1 MKNLFKCVLE
11 ILRCAQD
18 DILSVIE
25 VMKFFNTPLIKA
37 IDAYTIEHEPV
48 ASIDL
53 MERAARALAAA
64 ILERYAGRS
73 FAVFAGPGN
82 NGGDGLAVA
91 RMLQG
96 AGCDVA
102 VWLINPKGKLSPDCA
117 VNLERLQAAGVP
129 VTEVADAFIMPALA
143 ADVVVID
150 ALFGSGLD
158 RPVVNGVFANVIRGI
173 DACSNDVVAIDMPS
187 GLLGGE
193 NEPALQLIVLATLT
207 LTLQFPKLS
216 QLFAENE
223 MFVGE
228 LQILEIQLS
237 QRAIE
242 ETPSP
247 FFYTC
252 RDEIKPLIRTRAK
265 HAHKGTFGRALL
277 VAGSKGMAGASVLAA
292 RAALRSGVGL
302 LTVHVPSCNNAIV
315 QGAVPEAMTSIDS
328 CECCFS
334 DAIDTE
340 RYTAVGV
347 GPGLGQSK
355 ESETALLAL
364 IDSCKAPMVLDADA
378 LNILARNP
386 KYMQRLPQGSVITPH
401 VGEFARLFGET
412 DSSYVRLQAAQAYA
426 MTFGVTIVL
435 KGAYTVIVTQM
446 GTMHFN
452 STGNPGMAT
461 GGCGDV
467 LTGCILALMAQ
478 GYAAPD
484 AARLAVYVHGLA
496 GDIAANEKGQIA
508 LVAGDIV
515 DCLPRAWRSLE
526 EECVR

>member
-1 MKNLFKCVLE
+1 
-11 ILRCAQD
+11 
-18 DILSVIE
+18 
-25 VMKFFNTPLIKA
+25 MKFFNTPLIKA
-37 IDAYTIEHEPV
+37 IDAYTIENEPV

-53 MERAARALAAA
+53 MERAARALTAA
-64 ILERYAGRS
+64 ILERYAGRE
-73 FAVFAGPGN
+73 FVVFAGPGN

-91 RMLQG
+91 RMLND
-96 AGCDVA
+96 AGCRVC

-117 VNLERLQAAGVP
+117 VNLERLQVTGVP
-129 VTEVADAFIMPALA
+129 IIQVADAFTMPAIDTDA
-143 ADVVVID
+143 VIID

-158 RPVVNGVFANVIRGI
+158 RPVVSGIFADVIRGI
-173 DACSNDVVAIDMPS
+173 DATPNDVVAIDMPS

-228 LQILEIQLS
+228 LQILDIGLS
-237 QRAIE
+237 QRAID

-247 FFYTC
+247 FFFTC
-252 RDEIKPLIRTRAK
+252 KDDVLPLMKPRAK

-277 VAGSKGMAGASVLAA
+277 VAGSQGMAGASVLAA

-302 LTVHVPSCNNAIV
+302 LTVHVPSCNNPIV
-315 QGAVPEAMTSIDS
+315 QVAVPEAMTSIDS

-334 DAIDTE
+334 DAVDAE
-340 RYTAVGV
+340 RYTAVAV

-355 ESETALLAL
+355 ESEAALLAL
-364 IDSCKAPMVLDADA
+364 IDNCKAPMVLDADA

-386 KYMQRLPQGSVITPH
+386 KYMQRLPHGSVITPH
-401 VGEFARLFGET
+401 VGEFARLFGAT

-435 KGAYTVIVTQM
+435 KGAHTVVVTQL

-467 LTGCILALMAQ
+467 LTGCILSLLAQ

-496 GDIAANEKGQIA
+496 GDIIAGEKGQTA
-508 LVAGDIV
+508 LVAGDVV

-526 EECVR
+526 EGC

>member
-25 VMKFFNTPLIKA
+25 VMKFFNTPLIKV

-129 VTEVADAFIMPALA
+129 VTEVADAFVMPALA

-158 RPVVNGVFANVIRGI
+158 RPVVNGVFADVIRGI

-187 GLLGGE
+187 GLLGGD

-228 LQILEIQLS
+228 LQILDIQLS
-237 QRAIE
+237 QCAID

-247 FFYTC
+247 FFFTC
-252 RDEIKPLIRTRAK
+252 KDDVLPLMKSRAK
-265 HAHKGTFGRALL
+265 HAHKGCFGRALL
-277 VAGSKGMAGASVLAA
+277 VAGSMGMAGASVLAA
-292 RAALRSGVGL
+292 RASLRSGVGL
-302 LTVHVPSCNNAIV
+302 LTVHVPSCNNPVV
-315 QGAVPEAMTSIDS
+315 QVAVPEAMTSIDS
-328 CECCFS
+328 NECCFS
-334 DAIDTE
+334 DSIDTA

-347 GPGLGQSK
+347 GPGLGQSA
-355 ESETALLAL
+355 ESEAALLAL

-435 KGAYTVIVTQM
+435 KGAYTVVVTQL

-467 LTGCILALMAQ
+467 LTGCILALLAQ

-484 AARLAVYVHGLA
+484 AARLAVYAHGLA
-496 GDIAANEKGQIA
+496 GDIAACEKGQMA

-526 EECVR
+526 EECRR

>member
-1 MKNLFKCVLE
+1 
-11 ILRCAQD
+11 
-18 DILSVIE
+18 
-25 VMKFFNTPLIKA
+25 MKFFNTPLIKA

-53 MERAARALAAA
+53 MERAAHALTAAV
-64 ILERYAGRS
+64 LERYAGRT
-73 FAVFAGPGN
+73 FMVFAGPGN

-91 RMLQG
+91 RMLH
-96 AGCDVA
+96 AVGCKVA
-102 VWLINPKGKLSPDCA
+102 VWLVNPKGELSPDCA
-117 VNLERLQAAGVP
+117 VNLERLQGTDVP
-129 VTEVADAFIMPALA
+129 VVHVQDNFVMPSFPV
-143 ADVVVID
+143 DTVIID

-158 RPVVNGVFANVIRGI
+158 RPVVSGVFADVIRGI
-173 DACSNDVVAIDMPS
+173 DACENDVVAIDMPS

-193 NEPALQLIVLATLT
+193 NEPALQLIVFATLT

-216 QLFAENE
+216 QLLAENE

-228 LQILEIQLS
+228 LQVLDIQLS
-237 QRAIE
+237 QQAID

-252 RDEIKPLIRTRAK
+252 KEDILPLLKPRAK
-265 HAHKGTFGRALL
+265 HAHKGNYGRALL

-292 RAALRSGVGL
+292 RAALRCGVGL
-302 LTVHVPSCNNAIV
+302 LTVHVPSCNNTIM
-315 QGAVPEAMTSIDS
+315 QGAVPEAMTSIDNS
-328 CECCFS
+328 ECCFS
-334 DAIDTE
+334 DTIDTA

-347 GPGLGQSK
+347 GPGLGQIK
-355 ESETALLAL
+355 ESEAALLGL
-364 IDSCKAPMVLDADA
+364 IDNCRVPMVLDADA

-401 VGEFARLFGET
+401 VGEFARLFGAT

-435 KGAYTVIVTQM
+435 KGAHTVVVTQM
-446 GTMHFN
+446 GTFHFN

-467 LTGCILALMAQ
+467 LTGCILALLAQ

-484 AARLAVYVHGLA
+484 AARLAVFVHGLS
-496 GDIAANEKGQIA
+496 GDIAAIEKGQTA
-508 LVAGDIV
+508 LVAGDVV
-515 DCLPRAWRSLE
+515 DYLPHSWRSLE
-526 EECVR
+526 KGR

>member
-1 MKNLFKCVLE
+1 
-11 ILRCAQD
+11 
-18 DILSVIE
+18 
-25 VMKFFNTPLIKA
+25 MKFFNTPIIKA
-37 IDAYTIEHEPV
+37 IDAYTIENEPV

-53 MERAARALAAA
+53 MERAARAMADA

-91 RMLQG
+91 RMLHN
-96 AGCDVA
+96 AGCGVS

-117 VNLERLQAAGVP
+117 VNLERLQGTGVP
-129 VTEVADAFIMPALA
+129 VVQVADSFSMPTINS
-143 ADVVVID
+143 DSIIID

-158 RPVVNGVFANVIRGI
+158 RPVVAGVFADVIRGI
-173 DACSNDVVAIDMPS
+173 DACTNDVVAVDMPS

-193 NEPALQLIVLATLT
+193 NEPSLQLIVFATLT

-223 MFVGE
+223 MFVGGV
-228 LQILEIQLS
+228 QILDIGLS
-237 QRAIE
+237 QRAID

-252 RDEIKPLIRTRAK
+252 KDEILPLVRPRAK
-265 HAHKGTFGRALL
+265 HAHKGNLGRALL

-292 RAALRSGVGL
+292 RAALRCGVGL
-302 LTVHVPSCNNAIV
+302 LTVHVPAANNAIV
-315 QGAVPEAMTSIDS
+315 QVAVPEAMTSIDS
-328 CECCFS
+328 NECCFS
-334 DAIDTE
+334 DNIDTE
-340 RYTAVGV
+340 RYTAVAV

-355 ESETALLAL
+355 ESEAALLHL
-364 IDSCKAPMVLDADA
+364 IDNCKAPMVLDADA

-386 KYMQRLPQGSVITPH
+386 AYMQRLPQGSIITPH
-401 VGEFARLFGET
+401 VGEFARLFGATE
-412 DSSYVRLQAAQAYA
+412 SSYVRLQAAQAYS

-435 KGAYTVIVTQM
+435 KGAHTVVVTQL

-461 GGCGDV
+461 AGCGDI
-467 LTGCILALMAQ
+467 LTGCILSLLARGLT
-478 GYAAPD
+478 APD
-484 AARLAVYVHGLA
+484 AARLAVYIHGLA
-496 GDIAANEKGQIA
+496 GDIAAGDKGEVA

-515 DCLPRAWRSLE
+515 DSLPRAWRSLE
-526 EECVR
+526 EDKR

>member
-1 MKNLFKCVLE
+1 
-11 ILRCAQD
+11 
-18 DILSVIE
+18 
-25 VMKFFNTPLIKA
+25 MKFFNTPVIKA
-37 IDAYTIEHEPV
+37 IDAYTIEYEPV

-53 MERAARALAAA
+53 MERAARTLTAA
-64 ILERYAGRS
+64 ILERYAGRT
-73 FAVFAGPGN
+73 FVVFAGPGN

-91 RMLQG
+91 RMLND
-96 AGCDVA
+96 AGCKVG

-117 VNLERLQAAGVP
+117 VNLERLQAVGVP
-129 VTEVADAFIMPALA
+129 VEEVTDGFRMPSVPAG
-143 ADVVVID
+143 DVIID

-158 RPVVNGVFANVIRGI
+158 RPVVSGVFADVIRGI
-173 DACSNDVVAIDMPS
+173 DACNNDVVAIDMPS
-187 GLLGGE
+187 GLLGSD

-223 MFVGE
+223 VFVGE
-228 LQILEIQLS
+228 LQILDIQLS
-237 QRAIE
+237 QRAID

-247 FFYTC
+247 FFFTC
-252 RDEIKPLIRTRAK
+252 KDDILPMIRPRSK
-265 HAHKGTFGRALL
+265 HAHKGVFGRALL
-277 VAGSKGMAGASVLAA
+277 VAGSKGMAGASVLAS

-302 LTVHVPSCNNAIV
+302 LTVHIPSCNNTIV

-328 CECCFS
+328 SECCFS
-334 DAIDTE
+334 DIVDTE
-340 RYTAVGV
+340 HYSAVGV

-355 ESETALLAL
+355 ESEAALLAL
-364 IDSCKAPMVLDADA
+364 IDNCKAPMVLDADA

-401 VGEFARLFGET
+401 VGEFARLFGAT
-412 DSSYVRLQAAQAYA
+412 DSSYVRLQVAQAYA

-435 KGAYTVIVTQM
+435 KGAYTVVVTQL

-452 STGNPGMAT
+452 STGNPGMAA
-461 GGCGDV
+461 GGSGDV
-467 LTGCILALMAQ
+467 LTGCILSLLAQ

-484 AARLAVYVHGLA
+484 AARLAVYVHGFA
-496 GDIAANEKGQIA
+496 GDIAATEKGQTA

-515 DCLPRAWRSLE
+515 DSLSRAWRLLE
-526 EECVR
+526 EECR

>member
-1 MKNLFKCVLE
+1 
-11 ILRCAQD
+11 
-18 DILSVIE
+18 
-25 VMKFFNTPLIKA
+25 MKFFNTPIIKA
-37 IDAYTIEHEPV
+37 IDAYTIENEPV

-53 MERAARALAAA
+53 MERAARALADA

-91 RMLQG
+91 RMLHD
-96 AGCDVA
+96 AGCGVS

-117 VNLERLQAAGVP
+117 VNLERLQGTGVP
-129 VTEVADAFIMPALA
+129 VVQVADSFSMPTINS
-143 ADVVVID
+143 DSIIID

-158 RPVVNGVFANVIRGI
+158 RPVVAGVFADVIRGI
-173 DACSNDVVAIDMPS
+173 DACTNDVVAVDMPS

-193 NEPALQLIVLATLT
+193 NEPSLQLIVFATLT

-223 MFVGE
+223 MFVGG
-228 LQILEIQLS
+228 LQILDIGLS
-237 QRAIE
+237 QRAID

-252 RDEIKPLIRTRAK
+252 KDEILPLVRSRAK
-265 HAHKGTFGRALL
+265 HAHKGNFGRALL

-292 RAALRSGVGL
+292 RAALRCGVGL
-302 LTVHVPSCNNAIV
+302 LTVHVPAANNAIV
-315 QGAVPEAMTSIDS
+315 QVAVPEAMTSIDS
-328 CECCFS
+328 NECCFS
-334 DAIDTE
+334 DNIDTE
-340 RYTAVGV
+340 RYTAVAV

-355 ESETALLAL
+355 ESEAALLHL
-364 IDSCKAPMVLDADA
+364 IDNCKAPMVLDADA

-386 KYMQRLPQGSVITPH
+386 AYMQRLPQGSIITPH
-401 VGEFARLFGET
+401 VGEFARLFGATE
-412 DSSYVRLQAAQAYA
+412 SSYVRLQAAQAYS

-435 KGAYTVIVTQM
+435 KGAHTVVVTQL

-461 GGCGDV
+461 AGCGDV
-467 LTGCILALMAQ
+467 LTGCILSLLARGLT
-478 GYAAPD
+478 APD
-484 AARLAVYVHGLA
+484 AARLAVYIHGLA
-496 GDIAANEKGQIA
+496 GDIAAGDKGEVA

-515 DCLPRAWRSLE
+515 DSLPRAWRSLE
-526 EECVR
+526 EDKR

>member
-1 MKNLFKCVLE
+1 
-11 ILRCAQD
+11 
-18 DILSVIE
+18 
-25 VMKFFNTPLIKA
+25 MKFFNTPIIKA
-37 IDAYTIEHEPV
+37 IDAYTIENEPV

-53 MERAARALAAA
+53 MERAARAMADA

-91 RMLQG
+91 RMLHD
-96 AGCDVA
+96 AGCGVS

-117 VNLERLQAAGVP
+117 VNLERLQGTGVP
-129 VTEVADAFIMPALA
+129 VVQVADSFSMPTINS
-143 ADVVVID
+143 DSIIID

-158 RPVVNGVFANVIRGI
+158 RPVVAGVFADVIRGI
-173 DACSNDVVAIDMPS
+173 DACTNDVVAVDMPS

-193 NEPALQLIVLATLT
+193 NEPSLQLIVFATLT

-223 MFVGE
+223 MFVGG
-228 LQILEIQLS
+228 LQILDIGLS
-237 QRAIE
+237 QRAID

-252 RDEIKPLIRTRAK
+252 KDEILPLVRPRAK
-265 HAHKGTFGRALL
+265 HAHKGNFGRALL

-292 RAALRSGVGL
+292 RAALRCGVGL
-302 LTVHVPSCNNAIV
+302 LTVHVPAANNAIV
-315 QGAVPEAMTSIDS
+315 QVAVPEAMTSIDS
-328 CECCFS
+328 NECCFS
-334 DAIDTE
+334 DNVDTE
-340 RYTAVGV
+340 RYTAVAV

-355 ESETALLAL
+355 ESEAALLHL
-364 IDSCKAPMVLDADA
+364 IDNCKAPMVLDADA

-386 KYMQRLPQGSVITPH
+386 AYMQHLPQGSIITPH
-401 VGEFARLFGET
+401 VGEFARLFGATE
-412 DSSYVRLQAAQAYA
+412 SSYVRLQAAQAYS

-435 KGAYTVIVTQM
+435 KGAHTVVVTQL

-461 GGCGDV
+461 AGCGDV
-467 LTGCILALMAQ
+467 LTGCILSLLARGLT
-478 GYAAPD
+478 APD
-484 AARLAVYVHGLA
+484 AARLAVYIHGLA
-496 GDIAANEKGQIA
+496 GDIAAGDKGEVA

-515 DCLPRAWRSLE
+515 DSLPRAWRSLE
-526 EECVR
+526 EDKR

>member
-158 RPVVNGVFANVIRGI
+158 RPVVSGVFANVIRGI

-187 GLLGGE
+187 GLLGGD

-228 LQILEIQLS
+228 LRILDIQLS
-237 QRAIE
+237 QCAIE
-242 ETPSP
+242 ETPSS

-252 RDEIKPLIRTRAK
+252 KDDVLPLMKSRAK
-265 HAHKGTFGRALL
+265 HAHKGCFGRALL
-277 VAGSKGMAGASVLAA
+277 VAGSMGMAGASVLAA
-292 RAALRSGVGL
+292 RASLRSGVGL
-302 LTVHVPSCNNAIV
+302 LTVHVPSCNNPVV
-315 QGAVPEAMTSIDS
+315 QVAVPEAMTSIDS
-328 CECCFS
+328 NECCFS
-334 DAIDTE
+334 DSIDTA

-347 GPGLGQSK
+347 GPGLGQSA
-355 ESETALLAL
+355 ESEAALLAL

-435 KGAYTVIVTQM
+435 KGAYTVVVTQL

-467 LTGCILALMAQ
+467 LTGCILALLAQ

-484 AARLAVYVHGLA
+484 AARLAVYAHGLA
-496 GDIAANEKGQIA
+496 GDLAADEKGQMA

-526 EECVR
+526 EECRR